1 MQPSF
6 KKPGAPNMKPK
17 IYYFARNKIFLYACL
32 AIWFCVCITRVQAQE
47 RIRIGISSVSPGF
60 IPTIVAEK
68 KGFYT
73 KYGLRSEHVIISLAV
88 AINALGTGDLDC
100 VVSVAQGVS
109 AALRGFPVKLVM
121 MTEDKLDF
129 FLMTKPDI
137 RSVADLKGKVVGISY
152 PGSTTHLVAEA
163 ILRHFNLEP
172 GRDVSLFP
180 TGDNQARL
188 VALET
193 GRVAATIGTPPYNVL
208 APAKGLKVLLWAR
221 DYVAIPQNGLIVT
234 DKKIQQSPDQLKRM
248 IKGTIEALQF
258 IRRDK
263 EESIDIAAKWMQL
276 DRPRVKAVL
285 ESVFPLYSADGT
297 MTDVMLQAALDVE
310 VQRGKI
316 ERKVALSEIADRTLL
331 LEAQK
336 ELGIK

>member
-1 MQPSF
+1 MNSKMF
-6 KKPGAPNMKPK
+6 YNVSLGLM
-17 IYYFARNKIFLYACL
+17 FCACL
-32 AIWFCVCITRVQAQE
+32 SMFLSVASFGAQAQE

-60 IPTIVAEK
+60 VPTIIAEK
-68 KGFYT
+68 KGFYA

-234 DKKIQQSPDQLKRM
+234 DKKIQQAPDQLKRM

-258 IRRDK
+258 IKRDR

-276 DRPRVKAVL
+276 DRPKVKAVL
-285 ESVFPLYSADGT
+285 ESVFPLYSVDGT

-331 LEAQK
+331 LEAQR

>member
-1 MQPSF
+1 MNPPIF
-6 KKPGAPNMKPK
+6 GGFRGRPGLCLWLIML
-17 IYYFARNKIFLYACL
+17 FLSSGSV
-32 AIWFCVCITRVQAQE
+32 IHAQE
-47 RIRIGISSVSPGF
+47 RTRIGISGVSPGF
-60 IPTIVAEK
+60 IPTVIAEK
-68 KGFYT
+68 KGYYT
-73 KYGLRSEHVIISLAV
+73 RYGLRSEHVVISLAV
-88 AINALGTGDLDC
+88 AINALGTGELDY

-129 FLMTKPDI
+129 FLMAKSDI

-152 PGSTTHLVAEA
+152 PGSTTHLVAES

-172 GRDVSLFP
+172 GRDVSLLP

-193 GRVAATIGTPPYNVL
+193 GRVAATVGTPPYNVI
-208 APAKGLKVLLWAR
+208 APSKGLKVLLWAR

-234 DKKIQQSPDQLKRM
+234 DKKIQQSPDQVKRV

-258 IRRDK
+258 IKRNR
-263 EESIDIAAKWMQL
+263 EESIDIAAKWLQI
-276 DRPRVKAVL
+276 DRPRAKAVL
-285 ESVFPLYSADGT
+285 ESVFPLFSGDGT

-316 ERKVALSEIADRTLL
+316 ERKVGLSEIADRTLL
-331 LEAQK
+331 IEAQK

>member
-1 MQPSF
+1 MMFLICSF
-6 KKPGAPNMKPK
+6 GAK
-17 IYYFARNKIFLYACL
+17 
-32 AIWFCVCITRVQAQE
+32 AQE

-60 IPTIVAEK
+60 IPTIIAEK
-68 KGFYT
+68 KGYYT
-73 KYGLRSEHVIISLAV
+73 KYGLRSEHVIISLAI
-88 AINALGTGDLDC
+88 AINALGTGELDC

-129 FLMTKPDI
+129 FLMTRSDI

-152 PGSTTHLVAEA
+152 PGSTTHLVAES
-163 ILRHFNLEP
+163 IMRHFNLEP
-172 GRDVSLFP
+172 SRDVSLFP

-193 GRVAATIGTPPYNVL
+193 GRVAAAIGTPPYNVL

-221 DYVAIPQNGLIVT
+221 DYVAIPQNALIVT
-234 DKKIQQSPDQLKRM
+234 DKKIQQSPDQVKRM

-258 IRRDK
+258 IKREK
-263 EESIDIAAKWMQL
+263 EESIEIAAKWL
-276 DRPRVKAVL
+276 RIDRQKAKAVL
-285 ESVFPLYSADGT
+285 DSVFPLYSADGT

-310 VQRGKI
+310 IQRGKI
-316 ERKVALSEIADRTLL
+316 EKKLALWDIADRTLL

-336 ELGIK
+336 ELGMK

>member
-1 MQPSF
+1 MNS
-6 KKPGAPNMKPK
+6 K
-17 IYYFARNKIFLYACL
+17 IFSLARHKIFLCACVVL
-32 AIWFCVCITRVQAQE
+32 FLCVSNTQVRAQE

-60 IPTIVAEK
+60 IPTIIAEK

-88 AINALGTGDLDC
+88 AINALGTGELDC

-129 FLMTKPDI
+129 FLMTRADI
-137 RSVADLKGKVVGISY
+137 RSVTDLKGKVVGISY
-152 PGSTTHLVAEA
+152 PGSTTHLVAES

-221 DYVAIPQNGLIVT
+221 DYVAIPQNALIVT
-234 DKKIQQSPDQLKRM
+234 DKKIQQAPDQIKRM

-258 IRRDK
+258 IKREK
-263 EESIDIAAKWMQL
+263 EESIDIAAKWL
-276 DRPRVKAVL
+276 RIDRQKAKAVL
-285 ESVFPLYSADGT
+285 DSVFPLYSADGT

-336 ELGIK
+336 E

>member
-1 MQPSF
+1 
-6 KKPGAPNMKPK
+6 MKPK
-17 IYYFARNKIFLYACL
+17 ISYFARHKSFLSACL
-32 AIWFCVCITRVQAQE
+32 AVCLCVCNTQAQAQE

-60 IPTIVAEK
+60 VPTIVAEK
-68 KGFYT
+68 KGFYA

-152 PGSTTHLVAEA
+152 PGSTTHLVAES

-172 GRDVSLFP
+172 GRDVSFFP

-193 GRVAATIGTPPYNVL
+193 GRVAATIGTPPYNIL

-234 DKKIQQSPDQLKRM
+234 DKKIQQSPDQVKRM

>member
-1 MQPSF
+1 MAA
-6 KKPGAPNMKPK
+6 KTGTGIRTTA
-17 IYYFARNKIFLYACL
+17 L
-32 AIWFCVCITRVQAQE
+32 FCAYVLICFCASALSAQAQE

-60 IPTIVAEK
+60 IPTIIAEK
-68 KGFYT
+68 KGFYA

-88 AINALGTGDLDC
+88 AINALGTGELDT

-109 AALRGFPVKLVM
+109 AALRGFPVKLIM

-129 FLMTKPDI
+129 FLMTRADI
-137 RSVADLKGKVVGISY
+137 RSVNDLKGKVLGISY
-152 PGSTTHLVAEA
+152 PGSTTHLVAES

-172 GRDVSLFP
+172 GKDVSLFP

-193 GRVAATIGTPPYNVL
+193 GRVTATIGTPPYNVL
-208 APAKGLKVLLWAR
+208 APSRGLKVLLWAR

-234 DKKIQQSPDQLKRM
+234 DKKIQQSPDPLRRM

-258 IRRDK
+258 IKRDK
-263 EESIDIAAKWMQL
+263 EESIDIAAKWL
-276 DRPRVKAVL
+276 RIDRPMATAVL
-285 ESVFPLYSADGT
+285 ESVFPLYSADGA

-316 ERKVALSEIADRTLL
+316 ERKVTLSEIADRTLL

-336 ELGIK
+336 ELGIR

>member
-1 MQPSF
+1 
-6 KKPGAPNMKPK
+6 MKPK
-17 IYYFARNKIFLYACL
+17 ISYFARNKIFLYACL
-32 AIWFCVCITRVQAQE
+32 TVCLCLCNTRAQAQE

-60 IPTIVAEK
+60 VPTIVAEK
-68 KGFYT
+68 KGFYA

-137 RSVADLKGKVVGISY
+137 GSVADLKGKVVGISY
-152 PGSTTHLVAEA
+152 PGSTTHLVAES

-172 GRDVSLFP
+172 GRDVSLLP

-193 GRVAATIGTPPYNVL
+193 GRVAATVGTPPYNIL

-234 DKKIQQSPDQLKRM
+234 DKKIQQSPDQVKRM

>member
-1 MQPSF
+1 MNS
-6 KKPGAPNMKPK
+6 K
-17 IYYFARNKIFLYACL
+17 IFSLARHKIFLCACVVL
-32 AIWFCVCITRVQAQE
+32 FLCVSNTQVRAQE

-60 IPTIVAEK
+60 IPTIIAEK

-88 AINALGTGDLDC
+88 AINALGTGELDC

-121 MTEDKLDF
+121 MTEEKLDF
-129 FLMTKPDI
+129 FLMTRADI
-137 RSVADLKGKVVGISY
+137 RSVTDLKGKVVGISY
-152 PGSTTHLVAEA
+152 PGSTTHLVAES

-221 DYVAIPQNGLIVT
+221 DYVAIPQNALIVT
-234 DKKIQQSPDQLKRM
+234 DKKIQQSPDQVKRM

-258 IRRDK
+258 IKREK
-263 EESIDIAAKWMQL
+263 EESIDIAAKWL
-276 DRPRVKAVL
+276 RIDRQKAKAVL
-285 ESVFPLYSADGT
+285 DSVFPLYSADGT

>member
-1 MQPSF
+1 MNAGTF
-6 KKPGAPNMKPK
+6 
-17 IYYFARNKIFLYACL
+17 YRARCRRLIGACL
-32 AIWFCVCITRVQAQE
+32 GVVLLVSSSGVKAQE

-60 IPTIVAEK
+60 IPTIIGEK
-68 KGFYT
+68 KGYYA

-88 AINALGTGDLDC
+88 AINALGTGELDC

-129 FLMTKPDI
+129 FLMTRSDI
-137 RSVADLKGKVVGISY
+137 RSVTDLKGKVVGISY
-152 PGSTTHLVAEA
+152 PGSTTHLVAES

-193 GRVAATIGTPPYNVL
+193 GRVAAAIGTPPYNVL
-208 APAKGLKVLLWAR
+208 APTKGLKVLLWAR

-234 DKKIQQSPDQLKRM
+234 DKKIQQSPDQVKRM
-248 IKGTIEALQF
+248 IKGTIEALQL
-258 IRRDK
+258 IKRER
-263 EESIDIAAKWMQL
+263 EESVDIAAKWLQI
-276 DRPRVKAVL
+276 DRQRAKAVL
-285 ESVFPLYSADGT
+285 ESVFPLFSGDGT

-316 ERKVALSEIADRTLL
+316 ERKVGLAEIADRTLL

>member
-1 MQPSF
+1 MNQRYLISHVIRLSYTLASLF
-6 KKPGAPNMKPK
+6 V
-17 IYYFARNKIFLYACL
+17 FAFANAQ
-32 AIWFCVCITRVQAQE
+32 VEAQE

-60 IPTIVAEK
+60 VPTIIAEK
-68 KGFYT
+68 KGLYG

-129 FLMTKPDI
+129 FIMTKPDI

-152 PGSTTHLVAEA
+152 PGSTTHLVAES

-172 GRDVSLFP
+172 GRDVSLLP

-193 GRVAATIGTPPYNVL
+193 GRVAATIATPPYNVL
-208 APAKGLKVLLWAR
+208 APARGLKVLLWAR

-234 DKKIQQSPDQLKRM
+234 DKKIQQSPDQVKRM

-316 ERKVALSEIADRTLL
+316 ERKVALSEIADRALL

>member
-1 MQPSF
+1 
-6 KKPGAPNMKPK
+6 MKPK
-17 IYYFARNKIFLYACL
+17 ISYFARNKILLYACL
-32 AIWFCVCITRVQAQE
+32 AVCLCVCNTRAQAQE

-60 IPTIVAEK
+60 VPTIVAEK
-68 KGFYT
+68 KGFYA

-152 PGSTTHLVAEA
+152 PGSTTHLVAES

-193 GRVAATIGTPPYNVL
+193 GRVAATIGTPPYNIL

-234 DKKIQQSPDQLKRM
+234 DKKIQQSPDQVKRM

-310 VQRGKI
+310 VRRGKI

>member
-1 MQPSF
+1 MN
-6 KKPGAPNMKPK
+6 AK
-17 IYYFARNKIFLYACL
+17 ILYRARRKRLVCACL
-32 AIWFCVCITRVQAQE
+32 GMMFLICSFGAKAQE

-60 IPTIVAEK
+60 IPTVIAEK

-73 KYGLRSEHVIISLAV
+73 KYSLRSEHVIISLAV
-88 AINALGTGDLDC
+88 AINALGTGELDC

-129 FLMTKPDI
+129 FLMTRSDI

-152 PGSTTHLVAEA
+152 PGSTTHLVAESV
-163 ILRHFNLEP
+163 LRHFNLEP

-193 GRVAATIGTPPYNVL
+193 GRVAAVIGTPPYNVL

-221 DYVAIPQNGLIVT
+221 DYVAIPQNALIVT
-234 DKKIQQSPDQLKRM
+234 DKKIQQSPDQVKRM

-258 IRRDK
+258 IKREK
-263 EESIDIAAKWMQL
+263 EESIEIAAKWL
-276 DRPRVKAVL
+276 RIDRQKAKSRARQCVP
-285 ESVFPLYSADGT
+285 F
-297 MTDVMLQAALDVE
+297 
-310 VQRGKI
+310 I
-316 ERKVALSEIADRTLL
+316 
-331 LEAQK
+331 
-336 ELGIK
+336 

>member
-1 MQPSF
+1 MNS
-6 KKPGAPNMKPK
+6 K
-17 IYYFARNKIFLYACL
+17 IFSLARHKIFLCACVVL
-32 AIWFCVCITRVQAQE
+32 FLCVSNTQVRAQE

-60 IPTIVAEK
+60 IPTIIAEK

-88 AINALGTGDLDC
+88 AINALGTGELDC

-129 FLMTKPDI
+129 FLMTRADI
-137 RSVADLKGKVVGISY
+137 RSVTDLKGKVVGISY
-152 PGSTTHLVAEA
+152 PGSTTHLVAES

-188 VALET
+188 VALEL

-221 DYVAIPQNGLIVT
+221 DYVAIPQNALIVT
-234 DKKIQQSPDQLKRM
+234 DKKIQQAPDQVKRM

-258 IRRDK
+258 IKREK
-263 EESIDIAAKWMQL
+263 EESIDIAQVAAN
-276 DRPRVKAVL
+276 RPAEGQSRARQCVP
-285 ESVFPLYSADGT
+285 F
-297 MTDVMLQAALDVE
+297 
-310 VQRGKI
+310 I
-316 ERKVALSEIADRTLL
+316 
-331 LEAQK
+331 
-336 ELGIK
+336 

>member
-1 MQPSF
+1 MNLKILARHASF
-6 KKPGAPNMKPK
+6 
-17 IYYFARNKIFLYACL
+17 LCACGVL
-32 AIWFCVCITRVQAQE
+32 FFCVAHAGAQAQE

-60 IPTIVAEK
+60 IPTIIAEK
-68 KGFYT
+68 KGFYA

-88 AINALGTGDLDC
+88 AINALGTGELDC

-129 FLMTKPDI
+129 FLMTRQDI
-137 RSVADLKGKVVGISY
+137 RSVSDLKGKVVGISY
-152 PGSTTHLVAEA
+152 PGSTTHLVAES

-193 GRVAATIGTPPYNVL
+193 GKVAATIGTPPYNVL
-208 APAKGLKVLLWAR
+208 APTKGLKVLLWAR

-234 DKKIQQSPDQLKRM
+234 DKKIQQSPDQLKKL

-258 IRRDK
+258 IRREK
-263 EESIDIAAKWMQL
+263 EESIDIAAKWL
-276 DRPRVKAVL
+276 RIDRQKAKAVL

-331 LEAQK
+331 VEAQK